1 LVGVAAEP
9 LRHDIDFDSFMQIG
23 KSSARLLIAARYCAE
38 IAFLRAEWSNYLY
51 DDQLPDN

>member
-1 LVGVAAEP
+1 MILILTALCKSV
-9 LRHDIDFDSFMQIG
+9 